1 MPLSVDSKVVGRK
14 RKMKG
19 LSFEIPI
26 GKVDAVNRVENN
38 INMCAKREYNSFP
51 GVSDLGMLHIV
62 MVRQRG
68 ETLTALHAYASRGRF
83 C

>member
-19 LSFEIPI
+19 LSLEIPI
-26 GKVDAVNRVENN
+26 GKVDTVNRVENN
-38 INMCAKREYNSFP
+38 INMFVKREHIGFP
-51 GVSDLGMLHIV
+51 GVRDLGMLHSV

-68 ETLTALHAYASRGRF
+68 RP
-83 C
+83 